1 VYDGEMISAML
12 WFSDRFKI
20 AFGEAFDACVVM
32 NRSFIGSC
40 RRYSATL
47 VAIYI
52 ERFDEHT
59 LAMDDKN
66 QYRVVRLFLAKYEI
80 ELRCFRVRIR
90 LGSENN
96 HHTVLQEVIEL
107 DGI

>member
-1 VYDGEMISAML
+1 MISAML

-32 NRSFIGSC
+32 NRSFIGSW

-47 VAIYI
+47 AAIYI
-52 ERFDEHT
+52 EQFDEHT
-59 LAMDDKN
+59 LAMDDQKN
-66 QYRVVRLFLAKYEI
+66 QYRVVCLLLAKYEI